1 MSNTQTAQ
9 TLLQAAGGSR
19 LVVALVALALLVT
32 TPVLRADVHASLDRD
47 TIYTGD
53 TVTLSVE
60 TDGADQGREP
70 ELAPLHKDFDILG
83 TSSNQQIQIINGQ
96 RSDMH
101 QWLVELAPRRAG
113 TLTVPALKVGNS
125 RTAALTLKVS
135 EPPAVSGG
143 RAGQPVFIES
153 ETRPAATD
161 TYVQQQILYTTRLY
175 YRVPLIEGDFTDPV
189 LDNAAVER
197 LGEDHQYQTTRNGQ
211 HYQVLERRYA
221 IFPEHSGRLTIPPSV
236 FTGRMVSASGQRS
249 PFDRMDALMERML
262 GKNPF
267 KDSFFAGTPFADPGK
282 RVRLRGNPLSL
293 DIKARPTAY
302 HGDSWLPTPK
312 LVLHDSWAD
321 SPPEFRAGEPVT
333 RTITIEAKGLEAAQ
347 LPDIHIPHTDGLRVY
362 PEKPV
367 QTNRTDGDWVYG
379 QSKQTFAYMAT
390 APGNIDLPKIQ
401 VDWWDTGKQ
410 TGRTAV
416 LPQWEVVAQAGG
428 DASGTATRTPPA
440 RPGNSPSATPAPAR
454 SAPASST
461 DSGAGH
467 GPAVQTPANLWLIVG
482 GLALLVAVFTVLLAR
497 KTRGRASSTGT
508 AAAVATAKPDS
519 RQQAAGVAANAARE
533 RLRRACGENNPQ
545 AAAGA
550 LLALAETTWR
560 QHPPRSLGDLAAR
573 LDHGDT
579 LVRELEVALYAPG
592 GHAWVGQ
599 PLWQAFSDGFPRQT
613 RAAAG
618 KTTPVGGAPSLYPD
632 WTHTTG

>member
-9 TLLQAAGGSR
+9 TLVQAAGGSR
-19 LVVALVALALLVT
+19 LIVVLVALALLVA
-32 TPVLRADVHASLDRD
+32 TPALRADVHASLDRD

-53 TVTLSVE
+53 TVTLSIE
-60 TDGADQGREP
+60 TDGTDQGREP
-70 ELAPLHKDFDILG
+70 ELAPLHKDFDVLG

-101 QWLVELAPRRAG
+101 QWLVELAPRHTG
-113 TLTVPALKVGNS
+113 TLTVPALKVGDS
-125 RTAALTLKVS
+125 RTATLTLKVS
-135 EPPAVSGG
+135 EQPAVSGG

-153 ETRPAATD
+153 EIKPAATD

-175 YRVPLIEGDFTDPV
+175 YRVPLIEGDFSDPA

-197 LGEDHQYQTTRNGQ
+197 LGEDHQYQTTRDGQ

-221 IFPEHSGRLTIPPSV
+221 IFPEHSGKLTIPPSV

-249 PFDRMDALMERML
+249 PFDRMDAMMERML

-282 RVRLRGNPLSL
+282 RVRRRGNPLSL
-293 DIKARPTAY
+293 DIEPRPASY
-302 HGDSWLPTPK
+302 HGDNWLPTPK

-321 SPPEFRAGEPVT
+321 SPPEFRTGEPVT
-333 RTITIEAKGLEAAQ
+333 RTITIEAKGLEASQ

-379 QSKQTFAYMAT
+379 RSEQTFAFMAT
-390 APGNIDLPKIQ
+390 APGKLDLPKIQ

-428 DASGTATRTPPA
+428 DASGTATQTPPA

-454 SAPASST
+454 SAPASSA

-467 GPAVQTPANLWLIVG
+467 GPAVRTPANLWLVVG
-482 GLALLVAVFTVLLAR
+482 GLALLAAVFTVLLAR
-497 KTRGRASSTGT
+497 KARRRAS
-508 AAAVATAKPDS
+508 AAAEVATAKTGAT
-519 RQQAAGVAANAARE
+519 QAASVATNAARE
-533 RLRRACGENNPQ
+533 RLHRACTENNPQ

-550 LLALAETTWR
+550 LLELAKTTWR

-573 LDHGDT
+573 LDRSDT
-579 LVRELEVALYAPG
+579 LVRELEAVLYAPG
-592 GHAWVGQ
+592 GHAWTGQ
-599 PLWQAFSDGFPRQT
+599 PLWQAFSDGFPRQP

-632 WTHTTG
+632 WTHTAG

>member
-9 TLLQAAGGSR
+9 TLLQAADGSR
-19 LVVALVALALLVT
+19 LIVALVALALLVA

-47 TIYTGD
+47 AIYTGD

-60 TDGADQGREP
+60 TDGDDQGREP
-70 ELAPLHKDFDILG
+70 ELAPLRKDFDILG

-101 QWLVELAPRRAG
+101 QWLVELAPRRTG
-113 TLTVPALKVGNS
+113 TLTVPALKVGDS
-125 RTAALTLKVS
+125 HTAALTLKVS
-135 EPPAVSGG
+135 EQPAVSGG
-143 RAGQPVFIES
+143 AAGQPVFIES
-153 ETRPAATD
+153 EIMPAATD

-175 YRVPLIEGDFTDPV
+175 YRVPLIEGDFSDPA

-197 LGEDHQYQTTRNGQ
+197 LGEDHQYQTTRDGQ

-221 IFPEHSGRLTIPPSV
+221 IFPEHSGKLTIPPSV

-249 PFDRMDALMERML
+249 PFDRMDAMMERML

-293 DIKARPTAY
+293 DVKARPTTY
-302 HGDSWLPTPK
+302 RGDNWLPTPK

-390 APGNIDLPKIQ
+390 APGKIDLPKIQ
-401 VDWWDTGKQ
+401 VDWWDTGAQKE
-410 TGRTAV
+410 RTAV
-416 LPQWEVVAQAGG
+416 LPQWEVVAEAGN
-428 DASGTATRTPPA
+428 DASATATRTPPA
-440 RPGNSPSATPAPAR
+440 GPGNNPSVTPAPAT
-454 SAPASST
+454 SAAANSAVS
-461 DSGAGH
+461 DAGH
-467 GPAVQTPANLWLIVG
+467 GPAAQTPAKLWLVVG
-482 GLALLVAVFTVLLAR
+482 GLALLAVLFTVLLAR
-497 KTRGRASSTGT
+497 KARGRASST
-508 AAAVATAKPDS
+508 AAEVATAKPDS
-519 RQQAAGVAANAARE
+519 RQAAGVAATAARE
-533 RLRRACGENNPQ
+533 RLRRACAENNPQ

-550 LLALAETTWR
+550 LLELAKTTWR

-573 LDHGDT
+573 LDRGDA

-599 PLWQAFSDGFPRQT
+599 PLWQAFADGFPSQT

-618 KTTPVGGAPSLYPD
+618 RTTPVGGAPSLYPD

>member
-9 TLLQAAGGSR
+9 TLVQAAGGSR
-19 LVVALVALALLVT
+19 LIVVLVALALLVA

-53 TVTLSVE
+53 TVTLSIE
-60 TDGADQGREP
+60 TDGTDQGREP
-70 ELAPLHKDFDILG
+70 ELAPLHKDFDVLG

-101 QWLVELAPRRAG
+101 QWLVELAPRHTG
-113 TLTVPALKVGNS
+113 TLTVPALKVGDS
-125 RTAALTLKVS
+125 RTATLTLKVS
-135 EPPAVSGG
+135 EQPAVSGG

-153 ETRPAATD
+153 EIKPAATD

-175 YRVPLIEGDFTDPV
+175 YRVPLIEGDFSDPA

-197 LGEDHQYQTTRNGQ
+197 LGEDHQYQTTRDGQ

-221 IFPEHSGRLTIPPSV
+221 IFPEHSGKLTIPPSV

-249 PFDRMDALMERML
+249 PFDRMDAMMERML

-293 DIKARPTAY
+293 DIEPRPASY
-302 HGDSWLPTPK
+302 HGDNWLPTPK

-321 SPPEFRAGEPVT
+321 SPPEFRTGEPVT

-347 LPDIHIPHTDGLRVY
+347 LPDIYIPHTDGLRVY

-379 QSKQTFAYMAT
+379 RSEQTFAFMAT
-390 APGNIDLPKIQ
+390 APGKLDLPKIQ

-410 TGRTAV
+410 SGRTAV

-428 DASGTATRTPPA
+428 DASGTATQTPPA
-440 RPGNSPSATPAPAR
+440 RPGNSPSATPARTR
-454 SAPASST
+454 SAPASSA
-461 DSGAGH
+461 DSDAGH
-467 GPAVQTPANLWLIVG
+467 GPAVQTPANLWLVVG
-482 GLALLVAVFTVLLAR
+482 GLALLAAVLTVLLAR
-497 KTRGRASSTGT
+497 KARPRAS
-508 AAAVATAKPDS
+508 AAAEVATAKTGAT
-519 RQQAAGVAANAARE
+519 QAASVATNAARE
-533 RLRRACGENNPQ
+533 QLHRACTENNPQ

-550 LLALAETTWR
+550 LLELAKTTWR

-573 LDHGDT
+573 LDRGDT
-579 LVRELEVALYAPG
+579 LVRELEAVLYAPG
-592 GHAWVGQ
+592 GHAWTGQ
-599 PLWQAFSDGFPRQT
+599 PLWQAFSDGFARQP

-632 WTHTTG
+632 WTHTAG